1 MPMYDELA
9 DVVRIYSNLVEKIQI
24 MTDDQKFLEQR
35 VDTTVSKT
43 KNAIKDVD
51 KTIKIPK
58 IKLKKSII

>member
-24 MTDDQKFLEQR
+24 MTDDQKFLEKR

-51 KTIKIPK
+51 KNNKTGKHK
-58 IKLKKSII
+58 NKKSII